1 MNWLTNFVKPKI
13 RAIVGKKDVPENLWT
28 KCTNCGEMLF
38 HRDLKE
44 NLGVCHHCNQ
54 HHKISPK
61 ERFTSLFDNGNY
73 ELIENPN
80 VISDPLKFKD
90 TKKYTDR
97 LKENRNK
104 TGAQESILLAH
115 GKINKINTVIA
126 SQNFAFMGGSL
137 GMGTGES
144 IVNAANYCIKNNCV
158 LIIIAAAGG
167 ARMQEGILSL
177 MQLPRTIIAIDS
189 LKAKKIP
196 FISILTHPTTG
207 GVTASYAMLGDIS
220 IAEPGALIG
229 FAGPRVIENTIRE
242 KLPANFQQSEKLL
255 ENGMIDMVIDRRQL
269 KEILSKVITLITRN
283 NKIFDNTF

>member
-1 MNWLTNFVKPKI
+1 MNWLTNFVKPKL

-28 KCTNCGEMLF
+28 KCSGCGVMLF
-38 HRDLKE
+38 HRDLAE
-44 NLGVCHHCNQ
+44 NLGVCNQCNQ

-61 ERFTSLFDNGNY
+61 ERFSSLFDNGDY
-73 ELIENPN
+73 ELIEPPT
-80 VISDPLKFKD
+80 VISDPIKFRD

-97 LKENRNK
+97 LKESRNK
-104 TGAQESILLAH
+104 TGTQESISLAC
-115 GKINKINTVIA
+115 GKINNIDTVIA
-126 SQNFAFMGGSL
+126 AQNFAFMGGSL

-144 IVNAANYCIKNNCV
+144 IIEAADYCLKNNCV

-189 LKAKKIP
+189 LKQKKIP
-196 FISILTHPTTG
+196 FISILTDPTTG

-229 FAGPRVIENTIRE
+229 FAGPRVIESTIKE
-242 KLPANFQQSEKLL
+242 KLPANFQQSENLL
-255 ENGMIDMVIDRRQL
+255 ENGMLDMVVDRRNL
-269 KEILSKVITLITRN
+269 KKILDKLIVLLTKN
-283 NKIFDNTF
+283 NKIFDK

>member
-28 KCTNCGEMLF
+28 KCTGCGEMLF
-38 HRDLKE
+38 HRDLKV
-44 NLGVCHHCNQ
+44 NLGVCNQCNQ

-61 ERFTSLFDNGNY
+61 ERFISLFDNGIY
-73 ELIENPN
+73 ELIETRN
-80 VISDPLKFKD
+80 VISDPLKFRD

-97 LKENRNK
+97 LKENKAK
-104 TGAQESILLAH
+104 TGSDEAIILAH
-115 GKINKINTVIA
+115 GKVNRINTVIA

-137 GMGTGES
+137 GMGTGEN
-144 IVNAANYCIKNNCV
+144 IIDAAKYCVNNNCV

-189 LKAKKIP
+189 LKEKKLP
-196 FISILTHPTTG
+196 FISILTDPTTG

-242 KLPANFQQSEKLL
+242 KLPSNFQQSEKLL
-255 ENGMIDMVIDRRQL
+255 ENGMLDMVIDRREL
-269 KEILSKVITLITRN
+269 KETVGKIVTLITRN
-283 NKIFDNTF
+283 NKNFDHL

>member
-13 RAIVGKKDVPENLWT
+13 RAIVGKKDVPENLWS
-28 KCTNCGEMLF
+28 KCNGCGEMLF
-38 HRDLKE
+38 HRDLKD
-44 NLGVCHHCNQ
+44 NLGVCNQCNQ
-54 HHKISPK
+54 HHKISPV
-61 ERFTSLFDNGNY
+61 ERFDSLFDNSEY
-73 ELIENPN
+73 ELIETPK
-80 VISDPLKFKD
+80 VISDPLKFRD

-97 LKENRNK
+97 LKENRSK
-104 TGAQESILLAH
+104 TGSTESIILAH
-115 GKINKINTVIA
+115 GKVNKIKTVIA
-126 SQNFAFMGGSL
+126 SQNFSFMGGSL

-144 IVNAANYCIKNNCV
+144 IINAANYCVKNNCV

-189 LKAKKIP
+189 LKQKKIP
-196 FISILTHPTTG
+196 YISILTDPTTG

-242 KLPANFQQSEKLL
+242 KLPENFQQSEKLL
-255 ENGMIDMVIDRRQL
+255 QNGMLDMVIDRREL
-269 KEILSKVITLITRN
+269 KETLGKIIKLITIN
-283 NKIFDNTF
+283 NKNFDHT